1 MRSDCHS
8 MQLGDLIDVKHGWP
22 FKSELF
28 SEELSGKGIVV
39 AIGNFRYSGGF
50 RFSETACKEYRGSYP
65 LEYELSQ
72 GDILLVMTCQT
83 AGGEI
88 LGIPAKVP
96 NDGRLY
102 LHNQRIGRVVL
113 KSNVVRLDFLYWL
126 FLTPDFN
133 RSLVSTASGTKILH
147 TSPSRICD
155 YRFCLPSLEVQSE
168 VAKTLDA
175 LQDKITLLRET
186 NATLEAIVQALFK
199 SWFVD
204 CDPVRAKA
212 EGRDPIGMPPE
223 VADLLPSEFEDSELG
238 EIPKGWQVGRL
249 GDVLKQRVERTKP
262 SSQTEQLPYVP
273 IECISSKSVF
283 LVESRPG
290 FEAQSSLTLFKKGDI
305 VFGAMRPYFHKVCL
319 APFDGVTRTTAF
331 VLAPIKPEMAMFALF
346 QMFDDRT
353 IEFATN
359 HSEGSTIPYAKWAG
373 SMENMS
379 IVVPPDD
386 VAAAFGEIVDGLMRR
401 GIQNTEQSQSLAELR
416 DTLLPRLMSGKLR
429 IPDIQDAIEEAL
441 A

>member
-1 MRSDCHS
+1 MPYKSASIGEVPDHWDVAPLRDFI
-8 MQLGDLIDVKHGWP
+8 DLITYGFTNPMPDAEDGPWKLTAKDIVGGRIQYSTARRTTVHAFTALLTDKSRPKVGDVLLTKDG
-22 FKSELF
+22 SI
-28 SEELSGKGIVV
+28 GRVAVV
-39 AIGNFRYSGGF
+39 DRDNICINQSVA
-50 RFSETACKEYRGSYP
+50 
-65 LEYELSQ
+65 
-72 GDILLVMTCQT
+72 LLR
-83 AGGEI
+83 
-88 LGIPAKVP
+88 P
-96 NDGRLY
+96 
-102 LHNQRIGRVVL
+102 NQRILPRYLAFLLRSPFYQARMEGDSDGSTIKHIYITRVD
-113 KSNVVRLDFLYWL
+113 KM
-126 FLTPDFN
+126 
-133 RSLVSTASGTKILH
+133 
-147 TSPSRICD
+147 
-155 YRFCLPSLEVQSE
+155 E
-168 VAKTLDA
+168 VAVPPVDEQVEQLAVLGGIDDRIA
-175 LQDKITLLRET
+175 LLRET
-186 NATLEAIVQALFK
+186 NATLEAIAQALFK

-204 CDPVRAKA
+204 FDPVRAKA
-212 EGRDPIGMPPE
+212 EGRDPEGVPPE
-223 VADLLPSEFEDSELG
+223 VADLFPSEFEDSELG
-238 EIPKGWQVGRL
+238 EIPKGWRVGRL

-290 FEAQSSLTLFKKGDI
+290 VEAQSSLTLFREGDI

-331 VLAPIKPEMAMFALF
+331 VLSPIKPEMAMFALF

-429 IPDIQDAIEEAL
+429 IPEIQEAIEEA
-441 A
+441 AA

>member
-1 MRSDCHS
+1 MEGDSDGS
-8 MQLGDLIDVKHGWP
+8 TIKH
-22 FKSELF
+22 
-28 SEELSGKGIVV
+28 IY
-39 AIGNFRYSGGF
+39 I
-50 RFSETACKEYRGSYP
+50 T
-65 LEYELSQ
+65 
-72 GDILLVMTCQT
+72 
-83 AGGEI
+83 
-88 LGIPAKVP
+88 
-96 NDGRLY
+96 
-102 LHNQRIGRVVL
+102 RVD
-113 KSNVVRLDFLYWL
+113 KM
-126 FLTPDFN
+126 
-133 RSLVSTASGTKILH
+133 
-147 TSPSRICD
+147 
-155 YRFCLPSLEVQSE
+155 E
-168 VAKTLDA
+168 VAVPPVDEQVEQLAVLGGIDDRIA
-175 LQDKITLLRET
+175 LLRET
-186 NATLEAIVQALFK
+186 NATLEAIAQALFK

-204 CDPVRAKA
+204 FDPVRAKA
-212 EGRDPIGMPPE
+212 EGRDPEGVPPE
-223 VADLLPSEFEDSELG
+223 VADLFPSEFEDSELG
-238 EIPKGWQVGRL
+238 EIPKGWRVGRL

-290 FEAQSSLTLFKKGDI
+290 VEAQSSLTLFREGDI

-331 VLAPIKPEMAMFALF
+331 VLSPIKPEMAMFALF

-429 IPDIQDAIEEAL
+429 IPEIQEAIEEA
-441 A
+441 AA